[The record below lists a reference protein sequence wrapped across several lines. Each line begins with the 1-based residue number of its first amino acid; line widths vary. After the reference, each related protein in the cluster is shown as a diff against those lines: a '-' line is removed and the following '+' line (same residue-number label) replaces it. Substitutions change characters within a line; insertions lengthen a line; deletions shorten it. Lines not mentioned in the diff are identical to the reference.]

1 MFHLDY
7 AYITSANDRESNE
20 DAVLVES
27 HVYSGEKIGQGAL
40 TGALSAHFSLSD
52 GVSGTSK
59 RAHAGESLLN
69 ILRKDILR
77 VPVDHVGR
85 RISRLH
91 DEYSSL
97 GVKGIKYIGLCA
109 TIVGAEFSE
118 DYVQIYNVGDSRG
131 WLIRNDNIELITT
144 DHTVK
149 SELDP
154 SAAQELSW
162 IYSALS
168 EYFAVDSNYSRPKNT
183 YTKFNVLKGDVF
195 VLASDG
201 ISMLGE
207 DLGVARYEGNAA
219 AYARL
224 LYDNAV
230 SHGSDDN
237 ISIIVIDVK

>member
-1 MFHLDY
+1 MFHIDY
-7 AYITSANDRESNE
+7 AYITSANNRESNE

-40 TGALSAHFSLSD
+40 TGALFAHFSLSD

-97 GVKGIKYIGLCA
+97 GVKGIKYLGLCA
-109 TIVGAEFSE
+109 TIVGAEFS
-118 DYVQIYNVGDSRG
+118 DDAVQIYNVGDSRG
-131 WLIRNDNIELITT
+131 WLIRNNNIELITT

-154 SAAQELSW
+154 SAVQELSW

-207 DLGVARYEGNAA
+207 DLGAARYEGNTA

>member
-20 DAVLVES
+20 DAVLIES
-27 HVYSGEKIGQGAL
+27 RVYSGEQSGQGGL
-40 TGALSAHFSLSD
+40 KDVLSTHFSVSD

-59 RAHAGESLLN
+59 RAHAGESLLDL
-69 ILRKDILR
+69 LRKDILR
-77 VPVDHVGR
+77 VPLDHVGR
-85 RISRLH
+85 RVSRLH

-97 GVKGIKYIGLCA
+97 GVKGSKYLGLCA
-109 TIVGAEFSE
+109 TIVGAEFAE
-118 DYVQIYNVGDSRG
+118 DSVQVYNVGDSRG
-131 WLIRNDNIELITT
+131 WLIRDNNIDLLTT

-149 SELDP
+149 NELNV
-154 SAAQELSW
+154 SKTTELSW

-168 EYFAVDSNYSRPKNT
+168 EYFAVDSNYARPKNT
-183 YTKFNVLKGDVF
+183 YTKFKVLKGDVL

-207 DLGVARYEGNAA
+207 DLGAALYTGNPES
-219 AYARL
+219 YARL
-224 LYDNAV
+224 LYANAV
-230 SHGSDDN
+230 KNGSDDN